1 MIFCEDTTGFC
12 EFSGFREIQGIST
25 ESTEFTESGFS
36 RWCYIQWIL
45 ISHGPLK
52 STEST
57 KSTESSCRQP
67 PIFQYSHFQTIHEQ
81 QPSYVIREPRIDSEC
96 LSRPNLLLPPRGL
109 LMPNP
114 SPNPSQSTNRIH
126 QQQINMNEIEF
137 QNNRIPV
144 NPTTTRPK
152 KELTYSYSSSED
164 EEEESLNGSFG
175 GTTMTRYFHQ
185 IVVVLDIDFIIQLPN
200 IVN

>member
-1 MIFCEDTTGFC
+1 
-12 EFSGFREIQGIST
+12 
-25 ESTEFTESGFS
+25 
-36 RWCYIQWIL
+36 
-45 ISHGPLK
+45 
-52 STEST
+52 
-57 KSTESSCRQP
+57 
-67 PIFQYSHFQTIHEQ
+67 
-81 QPSYVIREPRIDSEC
+81 
-96 LSRPNLLLPPRGL
+96 
-109 LMPNP
+109 
-114 SPNPSQSTNRIH
+114 
-126 QQQINMNEIEF
+126 MNEIEF